1 MIALISKDNEV
12 TTGKLL
18 DVNSQKD
25 IGDVVVI
32 EDTDCNG
39 NKIQIEGILL
49 DILEN

>member
-1 MIALISKDNEV
+1 MIVLISKDGEV

-18 DVNSQKD
+18 DVDRQKD
-25 IGDVVVI
+25 IGSVVVI

-39 NKIQIEGILL
+39 NKTQIAGILL